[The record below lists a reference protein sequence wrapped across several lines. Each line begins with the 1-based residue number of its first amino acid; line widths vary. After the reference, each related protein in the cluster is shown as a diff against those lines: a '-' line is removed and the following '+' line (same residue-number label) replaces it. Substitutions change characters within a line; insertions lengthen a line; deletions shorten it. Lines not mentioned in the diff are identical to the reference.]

1 MILEVAVR
9 DGNVSGTLDDV
20 YKAISAVGEITMVH
34 PDVVWSKDGNGIS
47 VGFASAAIVRWRT
60 SHCRRACWLT
70 IVDVNVVNNDV
81 AHELHH

>member
-9 DGNVSGTLDDV
+9 DGNVSRTCDGV

-34 PDVVWSKDGNGIS
+34 PDVMRSIDGNAIS
-47 VGFASAAIVRWRT
+47 VGFASAAIVCWRT

-81 AHELHH
+81 AHELDH